1 MLVAN
6 DIRAA
11 ALRTVATP
19 SKAAR
24 MRIELKRLVDSTFQD
39 ESQPPGHDQGANDSQ
54 HTQFVDF
61 IADYPVVIENVP
73 ALTRWSVI

>member
-24 MRIELKRLVDSTFQD
+24 MRIELKRWFIQLFRMRASPLVMTTAPMTLSTLNLWT
-39 ESQPPGHDQGANDSQ
+39 S
-54 HTQFVDF
+54 
-61 IADYPVVIENVP
+61 
-73 ALTRWSVI
+73 